1 VVEFRVHLVRTLEAA
16 ASRAAA
22 DHDGL
27 EQTPH
32 KHRAVARR
40 HYGNMVAVGFVNR
53 RSNPT
58 VRDLIENPEVVLLFH
73 AGRGRHPD
81 RVLRIRGRATFRTE
95 RSVCVLTALRYYLA
109 PGGIW
114 NMVRNRDKRAVDAR
128 YKGERAGGGGVIEV
142 VPETAEFLRLPF

>member
-1 VVEFRVHLVRTLEAA
+1 MVEFRVHLVRTLEAA

-40 HYGNMVAVGFVNR
+40 HYGNMVAAGFVNL

-58 VRDLIENPEVVLLFH
+58 VRDLIENPEVAL
-73 AGRGRHPD
+73 
-81 RVLRIRGRATFRTE
+81 TRTG
-95 RSVCVLTALRYYLA
+95 CCACADA
-109 PGGIW
+109 PPSGQSG
-114 NMVRNRDKRAVDAR
+114 ACAS
-128 YKGERAGGGGVIEV
+128 
-142 VPETAEFLRLPF
+142 